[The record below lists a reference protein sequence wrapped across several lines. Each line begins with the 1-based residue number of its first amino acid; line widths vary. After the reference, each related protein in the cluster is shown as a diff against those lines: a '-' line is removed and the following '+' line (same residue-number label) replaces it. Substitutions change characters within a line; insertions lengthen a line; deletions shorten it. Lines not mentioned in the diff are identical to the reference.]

1 MVNKTISLF
10 TIGYE
15 GLELPEFT
23 EILKNARIE
32 IIADI
37 RAVPNSRKK
46 GFSKKAL
53 SEELARHGIDYILLQ
68 ALGSPKDLRDKVRAD
83 NDYDS
88 FFIAYNKFLDSQ
100 AEPLQQ
106 LLEIASKRITCIL
119 CYERD
124 INCCHRKAVGE
135 RLQKIAHKKLRLI
148 HLNQLAQG

>member
-1 MVNKTISLF
+1 MANKTISLL

-15 GLELPEFT
+15 GLELSEFI
-23 EILKNARIE
+23 EILRQNKVE

-53 SEELARHGIDYILLQ
+53 SEELARHGIDYILIQ

-88 FFIAYNKFLDSQ
+88 FFIAYHKFLETQS
-100 AEPLQQ
+100 EPLKQ
-106 LLEIASKRITCIL
+106 LFEIASKRNTCIL

-124 INCCHRKAVGE
+124 INCCHRKAVVE
-135 RLQKIAHKKLRLI
+135 RLQKIVPAKLKLI
-148 HLNQLAQG
+148 HLNQPEQE

>member
-1 MVNKTISLF
+1 MTKKSIFIF

-15 GLELPEFT
+15 GLELPEFI
-23 EILKNARIE
+23 EILRQNEVE

-53 SEELARHGIDYILLQ
+53 SEELARHGIDYILIQ

-88 FFIAYNKFLDSQ
+88 FFVAYDKFLNTQS
-100 AEPLQQ
+100 EPLRQ

-135 RLQKIAHKKLRLI
+135 RLQKIAPKKLRLI
-148 HLNQLAQG
+148 HLNQPE

>member
-1 MVNKTISLF
+1 MTKKSIFIF

-15 GLELPEFT
+15 GLELPEFI
-23 EILKNARIE
+23 EILCQNNVE
-32 IIADI
+32 IVADI

-53 SEELARHGIDYILLQ
+53 SEELARHGIDYILIQ

-135 RLQKIAHKKLRLI
+135 RLQKITPQKLGLI
-148 HLNQLAQG
+148 HLNQPE